1 MPVPTSPQPLRR
13 VASAAARLRAGR
25 TGQTAGSAASPAGDA
40 TSGQATSVP
49 SPASTAPPLA
59 AHQGNGRVS
68 VRSGPNGAGAHGAPA
83 SGTAAAARLGLS
95 FPDGFVWG
103 AATSAYQVEGAA
115 KEDGRGDSVWDT
127 FSRAP
132 GKVRNGDTG
141 DVAADHYH
149 RYLED
154 LDLMKELGLHSYR
167 FSISWPRVMPDG
179 AGEVN
184 QRGLDFYRRLLDGL
198 HERGI
203 APMATMFHWDLP
215 QALQDIGGWES
226 REVAY
231 RFADYAQV
239 VVDALGDRVPVW
251 LTINEPKTV
260 VQNGYL
266 FGNHAPGFRNPEA
279 AYLTAHHLQLAH
291 GLGVQALRASGSG
304 RIGPALNL
312 HPSYAAEDTAEARA
326 AARLLDGYEN
336 RLYLDSIFLGS
347 YPKDVLADL
356 GESSRMVRAIADGDL
371 EIISEPVDLLA
382 VQYYCPLYV
391 DSAGEKINKWPTSE
405 AFWQQIYPDGMYDIL
420 TRVTRD
426 YGDIPLTVTENG
438 IPTPD
443 ALDIDTDTVD
453 DGARISFL
461 RDHFAAA
468 LRAIRD
474 GVPLES
480 YHVWSLL
487 DNFEWDQ
494 GYEQRWG
501 LVYVDYESQRRV
513 LKHSA
518 RWYRDVISANMV

>member
-1 MPVPTSPQPLRR
+1 MPVPTSPQLLRR

-25 TGQTAGSAASPAGDA
+25 TGQAGGAGPAGDA
-40 TSGQATSVP
+40 ANGQATVAAG
-49 SPASTAPPLA
+49 PAAPLA
-59 AHQGNGRVS
+59 VHHGNGRVPAP
-68 VRSGPNGAGAHGAPA
+68 SGPDPAGDGVPA
-83 SGTAAAARLGLS
+83 SGTAPAASLGLR

-103 AATSAYQVEGAA
+103 AATSAYQVEGAF

-127 FSRAP
+127 FSRTP
-132 GKVRNGDTG
+132 GRVRNGDTG

-149 RYLED
+149 RYVED
-154 LDLMKELGLHSYR
+154 LDLMKELGLLSYR

-231 RFADYAQV
+231 RFADYAEV
-239 VVDALGDRVPVW
+239 VVKALGDRVPVW

-266 FGNHAPGFRNPEA
+266 FGNHAPGFRNPDA
-279 AYLTAHHLQLAH
+279 AYLCAHHLQLGH
-291 GLGVQALRASGSG
+291 GLGVQALRANSAG
-304 RIGPALNL
+304 RVGPALNL
-312 HPSYAAEDTAEARA
+312 HPCYPADDTAQARA

-347 YPKDVLADL
+347 YPQDVLADL
-356 GESSRMVRAIADGDL
+356 GESSRMVRAIAEGDL

-518 RWYRDVISANMV
+518 RWYRDVISTNMV